1 MALQPRLDLRQAQA
15 LVMTPQMQQAIKL
28 LQLSNLELNEWIE
41 GELESNP
48 LLERAESDTDL
59 IAEYDDV
66 VTAELAPHE
75 EDAPLL
81 DTREGGPEVPLDMDI
96 NDQFDD
102 GFYESISRDLRLS
115 DRGVM
120 GEGGG
125 RYDGF
130 TDDDISTDQAT
141 PLSLRDHVLR
151 QIDFDFPEPKDRFI
165 AAALVDY
172 LDDNGWFAVPLTDVA
187 AALNISEDVLDP
199 IFYRLQRLDPPGIF
213 ARSLREC
220 LALQLE
226 DRDRLDPAMS
236 TLLENLDLLARC
248 DFSSLCVEC
257 GVDREDMAEMV
268 KEIRALDPRPGQK
281 FSDTAGAPIIPD
293 ILMHS
298 LPGGGWGVELNPDTL
313 PKVLVNTR
321 YYAHIKGGVHS
332 KEERDFIRDH
342 FQTATWL
349 VRALDQRAETILKVA
364 SEIVRRQYQFFKKGV
379 ACLKPLVLKDIA
391 EAIDMHESTISR
403 VTSHKYMATPLGVYE
418 LKYFFTT
425 GIRTLDG
432 TDSLSAESVR
442 SRIRALVE
450 AEQPGC
456 ILSDDAIVE
465 CLRSEGIVL
474 ARRTVSKYRES
485 MKIPSSVQRKRFKNG
500 Q

>member
-15 LVMTPQMQQAIKL
+15 LVMTPQMQQAVKL
-28 LQLSNLELNEWIE
+28 LQLSNLELNEWVE

-48 LLERAESDTDL
+48 LLERAGTDTDL
-59 IAEYDDV
+59 AAEHDDAV
-66 VTAELAPHE
+66 APELASRG
-75 EDAPLL
+75 EDDSLL
-81 DTREGGPEVPLDMDI
+81 DQREGSPEVPLDVDI
-96 NDQFDD
+96 NDRFDD
-102 GFYESISRDLRLS
+102 GSYEYASRDLRLS

-120 GEGGG
+120 SDGGG
-125 RYDGF
+125 QRDAF
-130 TDDDISTDQAT
+130 ADDDIDTDQAM

-151 QIDFDFPEPKDRFI
+151 QIDFDFSEPKDRFI

-172 LDDNGWFAVPLTDVA
+172 LDDNGWLATPITDLAAVLNIPE
-187 AALNISEDVLDP
+187 AALDTILC
-199 IFYRLQRLDPPGIF
+199 RLQRLDPPGVF

-226 DRDRLDPAMS
+226 DRNRLDPAMS
-236 TLLENLDLLARC
+236 ALLENLDLLARC
-248 DFSSLCVEC
+248 DFAALSALC

-268 KEIRALDPRPGQK
+268 DEIRALDPRPGQK
-281 FSDTAGAPIIPD
+281 FSDTVSAPVIPD
-293 ILMHS
+293 ILMHP

-313 PKVLVNTR
+313 PRVLVNTR
-321 YYAHIKGGVHS
+321 YYAHVKGAVHS

-349 VRALDQRAETILKVA
+349 VRALDQRAETILKVS
-364 SEIVRRQYQFFKKGV
+364 SEIVRRQYQFFKNGV
-379 ACLKPLVLKDIA
+379 AYLRPLVLKDIA

-450 AEQPGC
+450 AEQPSC

-465 CLRSEGIVL
+465 CLRAEGIAL

-485 MKIPSSVQRKRFKNG
+485 MKIPSSVQRKRAKNR
-500 Q
+500 